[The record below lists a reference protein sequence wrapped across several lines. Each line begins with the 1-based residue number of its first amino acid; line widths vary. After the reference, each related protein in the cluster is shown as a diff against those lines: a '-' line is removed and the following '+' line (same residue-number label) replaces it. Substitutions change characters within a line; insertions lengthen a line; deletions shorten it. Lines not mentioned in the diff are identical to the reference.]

1 MRGIFGWAV
10 ALLLIVSPAMAR
22 AKGGAGDSPA
32 PGTDSGTTV
41 AKASAKATSEASEVT
56 KADATNL
63 EVEIEELRDLLQNQA
78 KQLQT
83 QSDQLS
89 EQQKKMQMLEDQLK
103 DTNAAR
109 ENLLAA
115 PAGTSAAVASAP
127 ISASSTAVLSSVAAK
142 SQPSAVTSALPIGAA
157 TPAPQGGEPD
167 APIQFHL
174 GSAYITPIGFMDFT
188 GVFRSHNAQGGIG
201 SNFASLPYAL
211 NSATGGQ
218 NPLYH
223 EPEARLS
230 MQNSRIGFRVDA
242 PVKGAHVIGYME
254 ADFLGNN
261 PANVSV
267 TSNSN
272 TLRSR
277 LYWVDVSK
285 DKWEILGGQTWSLIT
300 PNRVGISPLPGNIF
314 FSQDIDVNYQV
325 GLAWGRIPE
334 LRFVYH
340 PTNKIAIAVAADNQ
354 DQYVGG
360 SSGAPGIV
368 LPTGATINGAVSTL
382 VSSFQLDAGAGTQN
396 SPMIAPDIIVKA
408 AFDPSPKYHFELG
421 GVERQFRVAVNSTTA
436 TTSPIVNRSLPGGGA
451 FGNFNV
457 QLFSGFRVILNT
469 YWSQGGGRYIFG
481 TVPDVIVQPDGSLS
495 AIKAASTVAGFEYT
509 HKNTLLYSYYGGVY
523 ASKDVGFLNNSEYG
537 YGVDAINI
545 TSTTPFTSTSNYAAA
560 VSQNRTI
567 QEITLGFNQTLWRD
581 AKYGALNFMGQYSWL
596 TRNPWGVLP
605 GQPNEANLNL
615 AFLDLRYTLP
625 GGAPSNAQLG
635 LK

>member
-1 MRGIFGWAV
+1 MRGFFGWA
-10 ALLLIVSPAMAR
+10 ATLLLIVSPAMAR
-22 AKGGAGDSPA
+22 AKGGAGDPA
-32 PGTDSGTTV
+32 PATDSAPAA
-41 AKASAKATSEASEVT
+41 AKGPAKATPEAGDAT

-89 EQQKKMQMLEDQLK
+89 EQQKKMQALEDQLK
-103 DTNAAR
+103 GTTAAR

-115 PAGTSAAVASAP
+115 PAGASAPLASPSFPVASASAP
-127 ISASSTAVLSSVAAK
+127 ISASSTAVLSTVAAT
-142 SQPSAVTSALPIGAA
+142 QPIASS
-157 TPAPQGGEPD
+157 PAPQGGPEPD
-167 APIQFHL
+167 APIQLHL

-223 EPEARLS
+223 VTEGRLS
-230 MQNSRIGFRVDA
+230 MQNSRIGFRIDA

-277 LYWVDVSK
+277 VYWVDVSK
-285 DKWEILGGQTWSLIT
+285 GKWEILGGQTWSLIT
-300 PNRVGISPLPGNIF
+300 PGRVGISPFPGNLF
-314 FSQDIDVNYQV
+314 YSQDIDVNYQV

-334 LRFVYH
+334 LRFVYR
-340 PTNKIAIAVAADNQ
+340 PTNKIALAVALDNQ
-354 DQYVGG
+354 DQYAGG

-368 LPTGATINGAVSTL
+368 LPTGATINGGVSTL

-396 SPMIAPDIIVKA
+396 SPMVAPDVIVKA

-436 TTSPIVNRSLPGGGA
+436 TTSPIVNQSLTAGGA

-457 QLFSGFRVILNT
+457 QLFNGFRVIVNT

-495 AIKAASTVAGFEYT
+495 GIRASSTVSGFEYT
-509 HKNTLLYSYYGGVY
+509 HKNTLLYSYYGGLY
-523 ASKDVGFLNNSEYG
+523 AAKDVGFLNGTEYG
-537 YGVDAINI
+537 YGVDA
-545 TSTTPFTSTSNYAAA
+545 TSAGNYASA

-567 QEITLGFNQTLWRD
+567 QEITMGFNQTMWRD

-596 TRNPWGVLP
+596 SRNPWGVLP

-615 AFLDLRYTLP
+615 VFLDLRYTLP